1 MYNRLVLK
9 MRSHLGP
16 ASLIIYSKHFDY
28 YRINPIKKD
37 DFQMYYYYLMPEKGQ
52 RNQNLINDITCCLN
66 YLPEN
71 NETYKDKYT
80 SLIIKKLDIYNEPI
94 NDKFLTL
101 IYNVIDFVQNHL
113 KFEKDKLEFLLWYLE
128 RFSSLSKIKQ
138 NFYYLSIQRG
148 FKSLIR

>member
-1 MYNRLVLK
+1 LFKLFTR
-9 MRSHLGP
+9 
-16 ASLIIYSKHFDY
+16 
-28 YRINPIKKD
+28 
-37 DFQMYYYYLMPEKGQ
+37 
-52 RNQNLINDITCCLN
+52 
-66 YLPEN
+66 N

-138 NFYYLSIQRG
+138 IFYYLSIQRG